1 MGEERA
7 AVGIEALGQ
16 VSVNVKQLPRAVAFY
31 RDALE
36 LPLVLDTPGMAFF
49 QCGAT
54 RLMLSVPTGAEFDHP
69 GSVLYLTVRE
79 LPAPAALHR
88 AAGRAR
94 PVHGL
99 LPRPRGEHAGPD
111 VRGRRPRA
119 VLTGPASPAMAIP
132 GLDAPIKKLIDI
144 GLVAVLAYFVIVGLK
159 GAKSRLALAGLT
171 IVSGVYL
178 LARLL
183 RLPLTAWVLQGFI
196 ALFVVI
202 IVVVFQEDI
211 RRVFERIATLGL
223 RRDRPVPGDD
233 TIAVIARSV
242 FELARARCGLLLV
255 LPGEEPLERH
265 LEGGTP
271 LDALLSDDLIQ
282 SLFEPRSTTHDGAV
296 VIEGNRAKLFGAH
309 LPLSQDFDQLARRG
323 TRHAAALGLAE
334 RTDAL
339 AIIVSEER
347 GQVSVAFDGRLAEI
361 HSRGLL
367 ESILRR
373 FAGRAS
379 AIEAPRR
386 GLPALLRQRGRE
398 ILLALSASFV
408 LWLLVVPGSETAEAT
423 FAVPV
428 MVENL
433 PPGYELLD
441 HEPREVRVT
450 VAGLRRDLVFL
461 QPNRLRVGVDAFL
474 VQLGRRSFEIPV
486 QSVRRPAAFTVIAVE
501 PERVTVKVR
510 ETR

>member
-1 MGEERA
+1 
-7 AVGIEALGQ
+7 
-16 VSVNVKQLPRAVAFY
+16 
-31 RDALE
+31 
-36 LPLVLDTPGMAFF
+36 
-49 QCGAT
+49 
-54 RLMLSVPTGAEFDHP
+54 
-69 GSVLYLTVRE
+69 
-79 LPAPAALHR
+79 
-88 AAGRAR
+88 
-94 PVHGL
+94 
-99 LPRPRGEHAGPD
+99 
-111 VRGRRPRA
+111 
-119 VLTGPASPAMAIP
+119 MAIP

-282 SLFEPRSTTHDGAV
+282 SLFEPRSATHDGAV

-347 GQVSVAFDGRLAEI
+347 GQVSIAFDGRLAEI

-367 ESILRR
+367 EAILRR

-386 GLPALLRQRGRE
+386 GLPGLLRQRGRE
-398 ILLALSASFV
+398 ILLALSAAFV

-428 MVENL
+428 QVENL

-461 QPNRLRVGVDAFL
+461 QPNRLRVNVDAFL
-474 VQLGRRSFEIPV
+474 VQLGRRSFEIPA
-486 QSVRRPAAFTVIAVE
+486 QSVKHPAAFTVVAVE
-501 PERVTVKVR
+501 PERVTLKVR